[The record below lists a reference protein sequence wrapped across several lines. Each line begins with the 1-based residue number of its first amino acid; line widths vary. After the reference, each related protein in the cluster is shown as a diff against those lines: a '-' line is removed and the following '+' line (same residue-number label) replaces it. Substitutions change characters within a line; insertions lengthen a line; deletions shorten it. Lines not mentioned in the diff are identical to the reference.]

1 MISAHRELQ
10 RSKALATGMPDAHVQ
25 SFPGKSAEHRAEPEA
40 EVSGALMCRARE
52 VRAAEWTR
60 AVACAQAHAALSL
73 VESSG
78 TFSNWMEAAVLRL
91 AFPIGAVI
99 TLEDPGLSATS
110 FMWALV
116 FFFFPVRL
124 THIISHFK
132 KHLVR
137 HRQH

>member
-1 MISAHRELQ
+1 
-10 RSKALATGMPDAHVQ
+10 MPDAHVR

-40 EVSGALMCRARE
+40 EVSRALMCRARE

-60 AVACAQAHAALSL
+60 AMACAQAHVALSL

-99 TLEDPGLSATS
+99 TLEDPSLSAMS

-116 FFFFPVRL
+116 LFFFSCQID
-124 THIISHFK
+124 THNITF
-132 KHLVR
+132 
-137 HRQH
+137 